1 MKQPMNTDK
10 IRSEITRL
18 AKEHEKDDD
27 ENFEIF
33 ESSAEQMIIGYCE
46 EKGYQIE
53 GFPHDKTEPEDAE
66 EDYFS
71 YERYRKYLFTM
82 VIEKEDVA
90 DLMWFYVDSFWP
102 HWFDNKQDLIEDA
115 KNIINEKPFIDLEF

>member
-1 MKQPMNTDK
+1 MDTDE
-10 IRSEITRL
+10 IRAEISRL

-33 ESSAEQMIIGYCE
+33 ESSAEQMIISYCE
-46 EKGYQIE
+46 EKDYKIN

-71 YERYRKYLFTM
+71 YERYRKYLYTL
-82 VIEKEDVA
+82 VIEKDDVA

-102 HWFDNKQDLIEDA
+102 EWFKNKQEMIEDF
-115 KNIINEKPFIDLEF
+115 KNIINESPYKDLDF